1 MRCQHLRPCGMG
13 SPQSISGMIERVS
26 FHNEENG
33 FAVLRVKVKGR
44 RDLITVVGNLPS
56 VSAGEWLT
64 AEGAWVQDREFGLQ
78 LQAHLLKSAPPST
91 REGIE
96 KYLGSGMIK
105 GIGPVYAKKLVAQF
119 GESVFD
125 VIDHTSAKL
134 EDVDGIGPG
143 RRRRIKAAWAEQKV
157 IRKIMVFLHS
167 HGVSTSRAVIIFKTY
182 GEEAIETVQ
191 TNPYALARD
200 IPGIG
205 FKSADQIA
213 QRIGIAPDSLVR
225 ARAGLRHV
233 LQEATSKGHCA
244 LPDKILRMECATLL
258 EIPANLIETALDTAL
273 AESEFIR
280 ETIERESL
288 VFLPA
293 LQQAEETVARVM
305 KRLACEEVNY
315 PPIDLDKAIVWW
327 QQKSGRELAESQQTA
342 LRRALTSRVVIIT
355 GGPGVGK
362 TTLINAILTILR
374 AKQIQ
379 CLLAAPTGRAA
390 KRMTEATGLPA
401 QTIHRLLEVDPGKG
415 GFARHERNPLKGD
428 LVILDECSMID
439 VRLMASVLSALPRHG
454 SLILVGDADQL
465 PSVGPGS
472 VLHDLIASR
481 LLPVVHLTEVF
492 RQAANS
498 QIVTAAHAINEGQ
511 LPPLD
516 GGRESDFH
524 FLEREEPEAISRM
537 LIKSVQRA
545 EQKTHGDVQVLCP
558 MNRGAL
564 GVRQLNQT
572 LQETLNPPRPGKA
585 PVEKFGWKFG
595 PRDKVIQT
603 ANNYDKEVF
612 NGDIGTVTKIDPWEH
627 EVTVRFDQREVIY
640 DYGELDE
647 LSLAYATTV
656 HKSQGS
662 EYSAVIIPLSTQ
674 HYMMLQRNLLY
685 TAVTRGR
692 QLVVVIG
699 QRKALEMAVRNNNTR
714 RRYSGL
720 LHRLQLA

>member
-1 MRCQHLRPCGMG
+1 MG
-13 SPQSISGMIERVS
+13 SPQSVSGLIERVS

-44 RDLITVVGNLPS
+44 RDLVTVVGKLPS

-105 GIGPVYAKKLVAQF
+105 GIGPVYAKKLVNQF
-119 GESVFD
+119 GEGVFD
-125 VIDHTSAKL
+125 IIDHTSARL
-134 EDVDGIGPG
+134 EEVEGIGPG

-167 HGVSTSRAVIIFKTY
+167 HGVSTSRAVRIYKTY

-213 QRIGIAPDSLVR
+213 QRIGIATDSLVR
-225 ARAGLRHV
+225 ARAGLRHL
-233 LQEATSKGHCA
+233 LQESTNKGHCA
-244 LPDKILRMECATLL
+244 LPDTLL
-258 EIPANLIETALDTAL
+258 RREGAALLETDVSLVERALTEAL
-273 AESEFIR
+273 AESEFHR
-280 ETIERESL
+280 ETINDETL
-288 VFLPA
+288 IFLPA
-293 LQQAEETVARVM
+293 LKLAEETVARVI
-305 KRLACEEVNY
+305 KRLAREPVNY
-315 PPIDLDKAIVWW
+315 PPIDLEKALAWW
-327 QQKSGRELAESQQTA
+327 QKKAGRELANSQQHA
-342 LRRALTSRVVIIT
+342 LRQALTARAVIIT

-362 TTLINAILTILR
+362 TTLTNAILAILC
-374 AKQIQ
+374 AKQVR

-401 QTIHRLLEVDPGKG
+401 QTIHRLLEVDPAKG
-415 GFARHERNPLKGD
+415 GFVRNEHNPLKCD
-428 LVILDECSMID
+428 LVLLDECSMID
-439 VRLMASVLSALPRHG
+439 VRLMASLLNALPRDA

-465 PSVGPGS
+465 PSVGPGA
-472 VLHDLIASR
+472 VLQDLIASR

-498 QIVTAAHAINEGQ
+498 QIVTAAHAINEGR

-516 GGRESDFH
+516 GGRDSDFH
-524 FLEREEPEAISRM
+524 FLEREDPAAISRT
-537 LIKSVQRA
+537 LVKSVQRA
-545 EQKTHGDVQVLCP
+545 RKKTQGDVQVLSP

-572 LQETLNPPRPGKA
+572 LQETLNPARPGEV

-595 PRDKVIQT
+595 LRDKVLQT
-603 ANNYDKEVF
+603 SNNYDKEVF
-612 NGDIGTVTKIDPWEH
+612 NGDIGTVIRIDPWEH

-647 LSLAYATTV
+647 LSLAYATTI
-656 HKSQGS
+656 HKAQGS
-662 EYSAVIIPLSTQ
+662 EYPAVIIPLSTQ

-692 QLVVVIG
+692 QLVVVVG
-699 QRKALEMAVRNNNTR
+699 ERKALEMAVRNNVTR

-720 LHRLQLA
+720 LHRLQNG